1 MTQYEQYVTAV
12 NKVFECINHM
22 KKAWSDQ
29 DNINF
34 IENIEVHKQQLIDK
48 ATIFSSGS
56 SVSSTEELNND

>member
-22 KKAWSDQ
+22 KKAWPDQ

-34 IENIEVHKQQLIDK
+34 IENIENYKQQLIDK
-48 ATIFSSGS
+48 AQIFSNDI
-56 SVSSTEELNND
+56 STSLLEELNND